1 MSLTKAQLAEWEQ
14 RELAYYAEA
23 EYWNQIQDKMKRQQA
38 EQIAEWKRKD
48 EALQRYQE
56 LNTYSEQEIRNAEY
70 QIRMDR
76 LKNILTLKLK
86 DQTNLF
92 SYSNLLI

>member
-1 MSLTKAQLAEWEQ
+1 MSQITKAQLAEWEQ

-23 EYWNQIQDKMKRQQA
+23 EKWKQLEEKMKRQQA

-56 LNTYSEQEIRNAEY
+56 LNTYSEQEIRDAEY
-70 QIRMDR
+70 QIKMDR
-76 LKNILTLKLK
+76 LKIILTH
-86 DQTNLF
+86 NEG
-92 SYSNLLI
+92 SN